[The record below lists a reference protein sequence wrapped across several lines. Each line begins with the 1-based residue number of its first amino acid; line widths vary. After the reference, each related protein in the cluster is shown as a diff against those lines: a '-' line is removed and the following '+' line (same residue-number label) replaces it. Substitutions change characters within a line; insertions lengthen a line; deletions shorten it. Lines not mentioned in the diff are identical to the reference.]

1 MTGSQTALGEC
12 RRAWDLPCRSSR
24 RGFCWT
30 ECRRAWDLQPK
41 ISTTENTE
49 YQQDPPSKA
58 LDA

>member
-1 MTGSQTALGEC
+1 MTGSQTALE
-12 RRAWDLPCRSSR
+12 
-24 RGFCWT
+24 